1 VPNDRRKYL
10 FDLNN
15 FDSKEEREID
25 PDLPPPPP
33 VFNLDDMGAAEQEGY
48 LKGRE
53 EALEEARVSREQY
66 IASQISGLNDQ
77 IKSLFLAEQIREKHF
92 EEEAVHLVT
101 SLFSKTFPS
110 FSAKHSLDEI
120 IQIIRQVI
128 STQEQT
134 SIVIDVPQADLD
146 DISAQISL
154 LLESSQGRLSLV
166 GADDLGAGSCRLSW
180 KNGGAVRDQTALV
193 ELLTREIEDVLA
205 PKAQKSQNNESEE
218 NIDTMITGSETGT
231 QDEGE
236 DQ

>member
-1 VPNDRRKYL
+1 
-10 FDLNN
+10 
-15 FDSKEEREID
+15 
-25 PDLPPPPP
+25 
-33 VFNLDDMGAAEQEGY
+33 M
-48 LKGRE
+48 
-53 EALEEARVSREQY
+53 
-66 IASQISGLNDQ
+66 NDQ

-134 SIVIDVPQADLD
+134 SIVIDVPQADLM
-146 DISAQISL
+146 IFL
-154 LLESSQGRLSLV
+154 LTPYCWNPHQGRLSLV

-180 KNGGAVRDQTALV
+180 KMVGLWDQTALV

-205 PKAQKSQNNESEE
+205 PKGKKPE
-218 NIDTMITGSETGT
+218 
-231 QDEGE
+231 
-236 DQ
+236 